1 MSKVLSRFLSNLCL
15 AIFIQYLTLDLLN
28 INLIAPSK
36 FLQPPI
42 ISEFFVFGPLQALP
56 RNLTIYLDVL
66 D

>member
-28 INLIAPSK
+28 INLITPSK